1 MRTIWIILLSACV
14 GGLLTTMLTR
24 SCQPEQITTEIVTT
38 DTVTVV
44 RRDTIRIAEPKP
56 YRVTVRDT
64 IYITDT
70 LVGTTLAQE
79 VKEYKDSTYY
89 ARISGI
95 NAFLEEIKVFPRTEY
110 KYIAT
115 TEKVYEKPRKWAVG
129 VQGGYGITPKGLQP
143 YIGVGVTYKFE
154 F

>member
-1 MRTIWIILLSACV
+1 M
-14 GGLLTTMLTR
+14 MLTR
-24 SCQPEQITTEIVTT
+24 CNQSEQITTEIVTT

-70 LVGTTLAQE
+70 LVGTTLTQE
-79 VKEYKDSTYY
+79 VKEYKDTNYY
-89 ARISGI
+89 ARVSGI
-95 NAFLEEIKVFPRTEY
+95 NAFIEEIRVYPTQTI
-110 KYIAT
+110 KYITT
-115 TEKVYEKPRKWAVG
+115 TEIVREKPSKWAIG
-129 VQGGYGITPKGLQP
+129 LQGGYGITPKGLQP
-143 YIGVGVTYKFE
+143 YIGVGVTYRFA

>member
-1 MRTIWIILLSACV
+1 M
-14 GGLLTTMLTR
+14 MLTR
-24 SCQPEQITTEIVTT
+24 CNQPEQITTEIVTT

-56 YRVTVRDT
+56 YKVTVRDT

-79 VKEYKDSTYY
+79 VKEYKNSTYY

-95 NAFLEEIKVFPRTEY
+95 NAYLEEIKVFPRTEY
-110 KYIAT
+110 KYIHT
-115 TEKVYEKPRKWAVG
+115 TEKVYEKPRKWGIGIQA
-129 VQGGYGITPKGLQP
+129 GYGAGKNGIQP
-143 YIGVGVTYKFE
+143 YIGVGIQYDLLRF
-154 F
+154 